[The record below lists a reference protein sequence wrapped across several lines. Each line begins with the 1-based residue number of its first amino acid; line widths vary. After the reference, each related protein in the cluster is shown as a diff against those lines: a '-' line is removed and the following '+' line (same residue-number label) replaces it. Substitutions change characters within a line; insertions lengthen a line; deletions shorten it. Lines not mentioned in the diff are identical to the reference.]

1 MAWVHRFQKEVP
13 LGTKEK
19 NVLASSVSSLGY
31 FLFVVE
37 YEIDIFGLR
46 HSVKYWEKRKDE
58 FDNKLQ
64 LNK

>member
-1 MAWVHRFQKEVP
+1 MVYQEFGHMVWVHRFHKEVP

-19 NVLASSVSSLGY
+19 NVVASSVSSLGY

-46 HSVKYWEKRKDE
+46 HSVK
-58 FDNKLQ
+58 
-64 LNK
+64 

>member
-1 MAWVHRFQKEVP
+1 MVYQEFGHMAWVHRFQKEVP

-46 HSVKYWEKRKDE
+46 HSVK
-58 FDNKLQ
+58 
-64 LNK
+64 

>member
-1 MAWVHRFQKEVP
+1 MVWVHRFHKEVP

-19 NVLASSVSSLGY
+19 NVVASSVSSLGY

-46 HSVKYWEKRKDE
+46 HSVK
-58 FDNKLQ
+58 
-64 LNK
+64 